1 MKTIYKMR
9 EQFMDTT
16 LSKVLIHFL
25 NVLKSDDSQR
35 TSGKL
40 FQSLCA

>member
-16 LSKVLIHFL
+16 LSKVSIMRTHARALFL
-25 NVLKSDDSQR
+25 MKVKQR
-35 TSGKL
+35 EL
-40 FQSLCA
+40 